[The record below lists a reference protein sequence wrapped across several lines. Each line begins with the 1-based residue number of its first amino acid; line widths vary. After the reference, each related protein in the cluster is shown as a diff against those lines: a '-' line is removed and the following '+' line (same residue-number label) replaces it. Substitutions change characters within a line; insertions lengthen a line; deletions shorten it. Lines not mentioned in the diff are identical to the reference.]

1 MSKQA
6 VLVDMEYD
14 FEILETFKQIQD
26 DGFLHVILSIQNYI
40 NWNR

>member
-40 NWNR
+40 N